1 MIGSNC
7 RKGLKGLIKL
17 VGHDNGRLA
26 CFNGD
31 PLLAYGFDCIDD
43 TIGDDCVEDVYHV
56 LFIWQAVVVGIRKV
70 VLDLC
75 PLPSVLAAIPDAFR
89 RKLLPIGQLLHPP
102 DFRLLEKLLLTT

>member
-31 PLLAYGFDCIDD
+31 PLLAYGFDGIYN
-43 TIGDDCVEDVYHV
+43 TIGDDCVQDVNHV
-56 LFIWQAVVVGIRKV
+56 LFIRQAVVVGIRKV
-70 VLDLC
+70 VLDLS

-89 RKLLPIGQLLHPP
+89 
-102 DFRLLEKLLLTT
+102 